1 LVYCRGLAPP
11 SAGRGRSEAVAQAT
25 HPTRPAGPVAEFLD
39 WLGELALLF
48 FRTLGAMLRGRI
60 LPGETLRQM
69 QVIGVASLPI
79 TLVTISFSG
88 MVLALHTANQ
98 LKQLGVDWLIGGIVA
113 VSMAREAGPVLT
125 AIVVAAR
132 VGSSIAAELGT
143 MVVTEQVD
151 ALRSLGVSPVNY
163 LVVPRFIAAVVMLP
177 ILTVFANAAGVG
189 GGYVVSVFG
198 AGVSGAVFV
207 NSARNLLMPDDLL
220 LGLAKTFVFGAIIAL
235 VGCNQGLRTTGGAA
249 GVGRSTTAAVVMSIV
264 LVYIADYFLAEWMF
278 GTSSLK
284 Y

>member
-1 LVYCRGLAPP
+1 MAEVSQP
-11 SAGRGRSEAVAQAT
+11 SGAAL
-25 HPTRPAGPVAEFLD
+25 GPVREFLD

-48 FRTLGAMLRGRI
+48 FRTLGALFRGRI
-60 LPGETLRQM
+60 LFGESLRQM

-113 VSMAREAGPVLT
+113 VSMAREAAPVLT

-163 LVVPRFIAAVVMLP
+163 LVVPRFLAAVLMLP
-177 ILTVFANAAGVG
+177 VLTIFANAAGVG
-189 GGYVVSVFG
+189 GGYIVSVFG
-198 AGVSGAVFV
+198 AGVDGAVFV
-207 NSARNLLMPDDLL
+207 NSARNLLEPNDLY
-220 LGLAKTFVFGAIIAL
+220 LGLIKTFVFGAIIAL
-235 VGCNQGLRTTGGAA
+235 VGCNQGLRTRGGAA

-278 GTSSLK
+278 GSSSLN
-284 Y
+284 YQ